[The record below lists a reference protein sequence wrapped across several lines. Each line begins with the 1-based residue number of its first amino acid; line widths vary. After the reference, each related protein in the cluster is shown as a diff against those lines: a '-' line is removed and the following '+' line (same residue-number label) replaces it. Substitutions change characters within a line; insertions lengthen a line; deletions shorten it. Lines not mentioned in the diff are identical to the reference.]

1 MNNSIFVD
9 TWALLAL
16 ANRKDSFH
24 VKAVCCYEAMRKI
37 DYSLVVSDY
46 VLDETIT
53 ALFKNVKF
61 EDAVRFVQTSMDA
74 INSGQ
79 MILKRIDED
88 RFNSSWL
95 LRKIYRDKSDISFT
109 DLTSFVVMKELGITM
124 AFTGDLH
131 FEQVVLGFE
140 ILPKR

>member
-1 MNNSIFVD
+1 
-9 TWALLAL
+9 
-16 ANRKDSFH
+16 
-24 VKAVCCYEAMRKI
+24 MRKR
-37 DYSLVVSDY
+37 DYSLDVSDY

-53 ALFKNVKF
+53 ALFKSVKF

-131 FEQVVLGFE
+131 FEQVGLGLE